1 MSSPFRIVVSAYA
14 DQRLAALAE
23 ETRSRLFAMLQDI
36 AELAAGLAP
45 EGPIWV
51 KPLPDQLLYL
61 GVGQTSA
68 RYSVDVERRTVT
80 VEHIVVGWEGPT
92 QAADPSKP
100 G

>member
-1 MSSPFRIVVSAYA
+1 MAAHAVHLTQEEIETLARHDVSIAHCPSSNLK
-14 DQRLAALAE
+14 LA
-23 ETRSRLFAMLQDI
+23 S
-36 AELAAGLAP
+36 GLAP

-80 VEHIVVGWEGPT
+80 VEHIVVGWEGRT
-92 QAADPSKP
+92 QATDPSRP

>member
-1 MSSPFRIVVSAYA
+1 MSSAFRIVVSAYA

-45 EGPIWV
+45 EGATWV

-68 RYSVDVERRTVT
+68 RYSLDVERRTVT
-80 VEHIVVGWEGPT
+80 VEHIVVGWEGRT